1 MNFGAFAGGA
11 SQGFMNGV
19 RMGKTFQELARER
32 GLQEIRENEMAKAN
46 TAHEAAINNLI
57 KDKGMT
63 GQPATDAPTS
73 GPVDTSTPK
82 VETPADAQAVSEAS
96 PTASPDAAMAK
107 GAASAMAP
115 QQVTAPAE
123 APTANPDAAAA
134 ATAAGNM
141 PKGSQLP
148 LAGQG
153 KLTHDGLPARQ
164 NADGSYS
171 TEVSI
176 TVTDPRL
183 NGGKPTNIPSL
194 WGGKEVD
201 ENTAVKNA
209 LSSGKAYQ
217 AFGSIDEAVSA
228 AQSRSQAGG
237 AGAAPTPQQ
246 AAAAT
251 GVNGNI
257 PGQAGFWVNGQ
268 RYDTREQARA
278 AAEKAV
284 PSAHEMFMK
293 NAVPKLAEAY
303 IANGEPEKAK
313 AWTDYADSVNG
324 KRAIKD
330 WAAAYTAPDF
340 DTAATRFGK
349 YYTDHINDGVDY
361 TGHKMKVNA
370 DGTQVAVVTLKDKAS
385 GKEIE
390 MEMTR
395 EKMLAMGSA
404 NNPQKLFEQEV
415 AKQAQADKLKF
426 EYQLKQQGRRADLQ
440 DKKEL
445 ERYKADVNADRESN
459 KVNSKIDAQVSSLRD
474 AGYSDAEIKKMMPAI
489 VGAGEHKKT
498 TDPTERRAL
507 VASDLLKN
515 DPTFARKSKDEQNKR
530 IDDMMGV
537 IYGDQAKAEPTKPA
551 APVIVEKP
559 MAYDPKLPVKYR
571 KSDGKAFH
579 VNAKGEYVP
588 IDGAVPTQPAEGGL
602 PQK

>member
-1 MNFGAFAGGA
+1 MNFGAFLGNFGSGFAQGVKTGKSISDMIKEGKLQDMREKGLAEA
-11 SQGFMNGV
+11 SA
-19 RMGKTFQELARER
+19 ARES
-32 GLQEIRENEMAKAN
+32 
-46 TAHEAAINNLI
+46 AINDLI
-57 KDKGMT
+57 KNKGDS
-63 GQPATDAPTS
+63 QVLPDQPTS
-73 GPVDTSTPK
+73 GPIDTSTPK

-115 QQVTAPAE
+115 QQVTAPAG
-123 APTANPDAAAA
+123 APTESPDAAAA

-148 LAGQG
+148 
-153 KLTHDGLPARQ
+153 PAPVQ
-164 NADGSYS
+164 ATPDTKADA
-171 TEVSI
+171 T
-176 TVTDPRL
+176 
-183 NGGKPTNIPSL
+183 
-194 WGGKEVD
+194 
-201 ENTAVKNA
+201 
-209 LSSGKAYQ
+209 
-217 AFGSIDEAVSA
+217 
-228 AQSRSQAGG
+228 
-237 AGAAPTPQQ
+237 PTPQQ
-246 AAAAT
+246 ATAAT
-251 GVNGNI
+251 GVTGNV

-268 RYDTREQARA
+268 RYDTRDQARA

-284 PSAHEMFMK
+284 PTSTELFMK
-293 NAVPKLAEAY
+293 NAVPKMAEAY

-313 AWTDYADSVNG
+313 AWTDYAESVTG

-349 YYTDHINDGVDY
+349 YYSDHINDGVDY

-395 EKMLAMGSA
+395 EKMLALGAA
-404 NNPQKLFEQEV
+404 NNPQKLFEQEA

-426 EYQLKQQGRRADLQ
+426 EFALKQQQRKSDME

-445 ERYKADVNADRESN
+445 ERFKADVNSGKESE
-459 KVNSKIDAQVSSLRD
+459 KVNAKIDAQVIALRD

-498 TDPTERRAL
+498 TDPAERRAL
-507 VASDLLKN
+507 IASDLLKN
-515 DPTFARKSKDEQNKR
+515 DPTFARKTKEEQNKR

-537 IYGDQAKAEPTKPA
+537 IYGDQKAEPAPA
-551 APVIVEKP
+551 KAPVVLDKGMP
-559 MAYDPKLPVKYR
+559 YDKNLPVKYR

-588 IDGAVPTQPAEGGL
+588 IEGAVPTNPAAGGL
-602 PQK
+602 PK

>member
-1 MNFGAFAGGA
+1 MSFNFGAFGG
-11 SQGFMNGV
+11 GFSSGFQSGV
-19 RMGKTFQELARER
+19 SMGKTLQGIQRER
-32 GLQEIRENEMAKAN
+32 ALQEIREKGIAEAN
-46 TAHEAAINNLI
+46 AARETAINDLI
-57 KDKGMT
+57 KNKGDS
-63 GQPATDAPTS
+63 QVLPEQPTS
-73 GPVDTSTPK
+73 GPVDTATPK

-96 PTASPDAAMAK
+96 PTASPDAAQAK

-123 APTANPDAAAA
+123 APTANPDPAAA

-148 LAGQG
+148 LAPSVSTQA
-153 KLTHDGLPARQ
+153 PAPVQ
-164 NADGSYS
+164 ATPDTKADA
-171 TEVSI
+171 T
-176 TVTDPRL
+176 
-183 NGGKPTNIPSL
+183 
-194 WGGKEVD
+194 
-201 ENTAVKNA
+201 
-209 LSSGKAYQ
+209 
-217 AFGSIDEAVSA
+217 
-228 AQSRSQAGG
+228 
-237 AGAAPTPQQ
+237 PTPQQ
-246 AAAAT
+246 ATAAT
-251 GVNGNI
+251 GVTGNI

-268 RYDTREQARA
+268 RYDTRDQARA

-284 PSAHEMFMK
+284 PTSTELFMK
-293 NAVPKLAEAY
+293 NAVPKMAEAY

-313 AWTDYADSVNG
+313 AWTDYADSVTG

-349 YYTDHINDGVDY
+349 YYSDHINDGVDY

-395 EKMLAMGSA
+395 EKMLALGAA

-415 AKQAQADKLKF
+415 AKQTQADKLKF
-426 EYQLKQQGRRADLQ
+426 EFALKQ
-440 DKKEL
+440 EL
-445 ERYKADVNADRESN
+445 ERYKADLNSGKESEKVNA
-459 KVNSKIDAQVSSLRD
+459 KIDAQVAALRD

-498 TDPTERRAL
+498 TDPAERRAL
-507 VASDLLKN
+507 IASDLLKN

-537 IYGDQAKAEPTKPA
+537 IYGDQKAEPAPA
-551 APVIVEKP
+551 AKPVIAEKP

-588 IDGAVPTQPAEGGL
+588 IEGTVPQQGPAGGL
-602 PQK
+602 PK